1 MTEWTKPFPFGDTW
15 VVVRHDNTRRI
26 TQAGRRRITEQG
38 AVRILERR
46 DVTWTNQPTP
56 SNPWTTT

>member
-15 VVVRHDNTRRI
+15 LVVRSDNTRRI
-26 TQAGRRRITEQG
+26 TQDVRRRLTEQG

-46 DVTWTNQPTP
+46 EVKWTNEPAP
-56 SNPWTTT
+56 SNPWTT